1 MEVAEP
7 KKCDSVLL
15 FLGIKLWLILIYNAK
30 EKKTLFNFS
39 YFKWI
44 FPKSRRNSVFEYDFL
59 NIRDIILAGDDN
71 IMLLS

>member
-39 YFKWI
+39 YFK
-44 FPKSRRNSVFEYDFL
+44 
-59 NIRDIILAGDDN
+59 
-71 IMLLS
+71 